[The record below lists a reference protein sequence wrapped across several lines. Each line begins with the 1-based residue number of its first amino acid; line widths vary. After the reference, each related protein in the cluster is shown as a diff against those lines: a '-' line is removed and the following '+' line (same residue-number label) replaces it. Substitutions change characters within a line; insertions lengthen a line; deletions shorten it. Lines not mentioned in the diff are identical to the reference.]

1 VATEL
6 GKRYR
11 CKVCGTE
18 VLAVKAGEGTPNCDG
33 QDMELLQPRPVP
45 SSD

>member
-1 VATEL
+1 MATEL

-11 CKVCGTE
+11 CTKCGTE
-18 VLAVKAGEGTPNCDG
+18 ALCVKAGSGTPSCCG
-33 QDMELLQPRPVP
+33 QDMELVQPKPVP